1 VDLAV
6 PPLTTRVALDVLGD
20 LLRGSDPSS
29 IAAREAILSTTT
41 TTTTTACRSFESFLE
56 MGSTRAEGLLQANPV
71 SNVDLLAFECSCIGK
86 VLTILNPFTDV
97 RTLRFGEGN
106 NVDPHVVRSLW
117 SLRSS

>member
-41 TTTTTACRSFESFLE
+41 TACRSFESALE
-56 MGSTRAEGLLQANPV
+56 MGSTRAEGLLQANPMFALYV
-71 SNVDLLAFECSCIGK
+71 SEKEIM
-86 VLTILNPFTDV
+86 
-97 RTLRFGEGN
+97 
-106 NVDPHVVRSLW
+106 
-117 SLRSS
+117 

>member
-41 TTTTTACRSFESFLE
+41 TTACRSFESALE
-56 MGSTRAEGLLQANPV
+56 MGSTRAEGLLQANPMFALYV
-71 SNVDLLAFECSCIGK
+71 SEKEIM
-86 VLTILNPFTDV
+86 
-97 RTLRFGEGN
+97 
-106 NVDPHVVRSLW
+106 
-117 SLRSS
+117 

>member
-1 VDLAV
+1 VDLAL
-6 PPLTTRVALDVLGD
+6 PPLTTRVALEMLGD

-41 TTTTTACRSFESFLE
+41 ACRSFESALE
-56 MGSTRAEGLLQANPV
+56 MGSTHAEGLLQANPV
-71 SNVDLLAFECSCIGK
+71 SNVDLMAFECSCIGK

-97 RTLRFGEGN
+97 RTLRFGERN